1 MNKTGKSLKF
11 SVIIRHARGGL
22 RLYGAPGRNLERALS
37 IYSIHINIYNVI
49 NRAKTLIERTELL
62 VLLKKIK
69 LEQKKRFSN

>member
-37 IYSIHINIYNVI
+37 IYSVYMNICNVV
-49 NRAKTLIERTELL
+49 NRTKTLIEPTELL
-62 VLLKKIK
+62 VLLKQMK